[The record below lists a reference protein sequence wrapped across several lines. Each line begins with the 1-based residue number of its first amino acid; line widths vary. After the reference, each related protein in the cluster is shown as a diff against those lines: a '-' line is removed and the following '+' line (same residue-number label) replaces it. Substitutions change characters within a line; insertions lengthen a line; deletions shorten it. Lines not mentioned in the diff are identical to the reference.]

1 MKEKKHILPLATL
14 ALVLSMG
21 IVACGGGKGGEESKP
36 AGGDTSQTVQE
47 KITISAAEGKTKLIF
62 GEKVQLTASVEG
74 VTWASS
80 KPEVATVDANGLVT
94 SVGKGSTQIKASKE
108 GYKDGSLSISVD
120 FETIKVTATG
130 ETTLLAGQTVQLSA
144 DKDGVSWSSSD
155 ESIATVDAT
164 GKVTA
169 VKVGSATIKASKT
182 NFNDGS
188 IDVNVVRPDPTA
200 VLHFEDAAHF
210 AADGWWATSYSGTDY
225 GPGDSPIYE
234 RSSGNASDGTCI
246 AYMVAGDKE
255 TLTFTS
261 DKAVKAELVVTM
273 ASRTEVADMSTVMEV
288 KFNEAAIDLAGQ
300 SFAGGG
306 DTNTFLEFSLG
317 EFDLVNGNN
326 VLEFNFLASS
336 PYFDDLNIYAASS
349 ATIAIVSSGEAE
361 KIALTTPAP
370 DEEGNYATVELT
382 VEDTLQLA
390 SSITGLSYA
399 STNEAIVTV
408 SETGLLTA
416 VAKGSAKVTI
426 FKQGMKSIRLNVSV
440 SAKVDAGSIMV
451 EVENGTSEGDVVT
464 FRRPSSGSPS
474 GQATNAFPVD
484 AVLEIK
490 FTASAAGEM
499 MLKLAARAPTS
510 AYNTGEDYPLDGVM
524 KLELNDAE
532 VSLAEAVVPNTT
544 WGFNEGE
551 IGKVTVKAG
560 ENVIKVTALADGMPA
575 LDYFLL
581 VPLA

>member
-62 GEKVQLTASVEG
+62 GVKVQLTASVEG

-130 ETTLLAGQTVQLSA
+130 ETTLLVAVKALNQIVAVAGRVLEQNVA
-144 DKDGVSWSSSD
+144 AIVKH
-155 ESIATVDAT
+155 
-164 GKVTA
+164 KVTA

-440 SAKVDAGSIMV
+440 SAKVDACSIMV